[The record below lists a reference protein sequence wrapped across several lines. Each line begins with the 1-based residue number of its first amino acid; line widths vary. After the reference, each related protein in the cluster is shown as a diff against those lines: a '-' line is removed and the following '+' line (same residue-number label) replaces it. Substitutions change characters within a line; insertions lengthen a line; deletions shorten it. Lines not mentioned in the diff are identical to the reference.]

1 MGIDTLKTKNMPL
14 DGVSEPSGDIYE
26 DVLIHYG
33 VKRRSGRYPWG
44 SGENPYQH
52 SGDFISR
59 SNELKKSGMTE
70 KEVAEAMGFSS
81 TTDYRTA
88 YSIAKN
94 ERRKLDV
101 DQAKSL
107 REDGLTP
114 TEIGRKMGVNEST
127 VRSWLNSSSEDNMRV
142 AEKTAE
148 RLKDELKTKHAI
160 DVGSGVERELGVST
174 SKLSEALMRLEI
186 EGYKVYGVGV
196 PQPNNPKNRTTVK
209 VLADDTVTQRDIYQD
224 YSKIKQVGEYHSR
237 DGGASW
243 YKREYPASLSSK
255 RVQIRYGDEGG
266 SGKDGVIE
274 IRRGVKD
281 LNLGN
286 SHYAQVRILVD
297 GTHYLKGMAMYS
309 DDLPDGVDVLFNT
322 NKKSGT
328 PMISGDKGVLKA
340 IKSDPDNPFGAYI
353 KADGQSYYDDPRGK
367 YTDPKTGKKQS
378 LSVINKLREEGDW
391 ETQSRNLSSQ
401 FLSKQPIQL
410 IKKQLNLTYKDAEAE
425 YDEIMSYNNPT
436 VRRKMLLDFANSCD
450 SAAVHMKAAALPRQQ
465 TRVILPVPKLKE
477 TEVYAPYLK
486 NGEKVALVRYPHGG
500 TFEIPIL
507 TVNNRNQAAK
517 RALGNALD
525 AIGINSKTAEVLSG
539 ADFDGD
545 TVVVIPVNSRVRI
558 SAKKPLEGLKG
569 FDPKVQYST
578 EGKTG
583 VKLMTKQD
591 TQKQMG
597 VVSNLITDMTLR
609 GADDD
614 EIARAVRHSMV
625 VIDAHKH
632 KLDYKQSEKD
642 NGIAEL
648 KKKYQIRYDDEGNEK
663 TGGAS
668 TLLSRRKQTV
678 GVPERRGSGRID
690 PSTGEMVYN
699 TTGRTY
705 TDKKT
710 GKRTAAQNKVSR
722 ILNID
727 DVRKLSSGTPKEDA
741 YADYSNKMKA
751 LANRARKEY
760 VSAPRLERSPEAT
773 KKYKTQVDELNDALD
788 KAIRNQPKE
797 RQAIALANSVIK
809 AKIQAN
815 PELSDKGNKKE
826 LNKITSLAL
835 DDARAKVGADGKG
848 TRIDITDAQWEAIQ
862 AGAISDSKLQ
872 QILRYSDSDAIK
884 QRALPKA
891 TTTLS
896 TAKISKLKAMKGS
909 GYTISEIAES
919 LGVSSSTV
927 SKYLNQ

>member
-1 MGIDTLKTKNMPL
+1 MLENNQNMAL
-14 DGVSEPSGDIYE
+14 DGASEPSGDIYE
-26 DVLIHYG
+26 DVLLHYG
-33 VKRRSGRYPWG
+33 VKRRSGRYPYG

-52 SGDFISR
+52 SGDFMSR
-59 SNELKKSGMTE
+59 ANELKKSGMTE
-70 KEVAEAMGFSS
+70 KEIAKALGFNS

-101 DQAKSL
+101 DRAKSL
-107 REDGLTP
+107 QEDGLTP
-114 TEIGRKMGVNEST
+114 TEIGRRMGVNEST

-148 RLKDELKTKHAI
+148 RLKEELKTKHAI

-186 EGYKVYGVGV
+186 EGYQVYGVGV

-237 DGGASW
+237 DGGNSW

-328 PMISGDKGVLKA
+328 PMISGDKGVLKP

-486 NGEKVALVRYPHGG
+486 NGEKVALIRYPHGG

-507 TVNNRNQAAK
+507 TVNNRNQSAK

-545 TVVVIPVNSRVRI
+545 TVVVIPVNSRVRV
-558 SAKKPLEGLKG
+558 SSKKPLDGLKD

-609 GADDD
+609 GADDN

-648 KKKYQIRYDDEGNEK
+648 KKKYQIRYDDEGNER

-690 PSTGEMVYN
+690 PDTGGVVYN

-705 TDKKT
+705 VDKKT
-710 GKRTAAQNKVSR
+710 GERVAAQNKVSR
-722 ILNID
+722 VLNID
-727 DVRKLSSGTPKEDA
+727 DVRKLSSGTPQEDA
-741 YADYSNKMKA
+741 YADYANKMKA
-751 LANRARKEY
+751 LANRARKDY
-760 VSAPRLERSPEAT
+760 VAAPRLERSPEAT
-773 KKYKTQVDELNDALD
+773 KKYKTQVDELDAALD

-809 AKIQAN
+809 AKIQDN

-826 LNKITSLAL
+826 LNKITALAL
-835 DDARAKVGADGKG
+835 DDARVKVGADGKG

-872 QILRYSDSDAIK
+872 QILRYSDPDAIK
-884 QRALPKA
+884 QRALPKT

-896 TAKISKLKAMKGS
+896 GAKVSKLKAMKNS
-909 GYTISEIAES
+909 GYTIAEIAES

>member
-1 MGIDTLKTKNMPL
+1 MGIDTLETKNMPL
-14 DGVSEPSGDIYE
+14 DGVLEPSGDIYE
-26 DVLIHYG
+26 DVLTHYG
-33 VKRRSGRYPWG
+33 VKRRSGRYPYG

-59 SNELKKSGMTE
+59 ANSLKKSGMTE
-70 KEVAEAMGFSS
+70 KEIAKALGFNS

-101 DQAKSL
+101 DRAKSL

-255 RVQIRYGDEGG
+255 RVKIRYGDEGG
-266 SGKDGVIE
+266 SDKDGVIE

-322 NKKSGT
+322 NKRSGT
-328 PMISGDKGVLKA
+328 PMINGDKGVLKP

-668 TLLSRRKQTV
+668 TLLSRRKQTE

-690 PSTGEMVYN
+690 PDTGEMVYN

-710 GKRTAAQNKVSR
+710 GKRIAAQNKVSR

-872 QILRYSDSDAIK
+872 QILRYSDPDAIK

>member
-1 MGIDTLKTKNMPL
+1 MGIDMLETKNMPL
-14 DGVSEPSGDIYE
+14 DGASEPSGDIYE
-26 DVLIHYG
+26 DVLLHYG
-33 VKRRSGRYPWG
+33 VKRRSGRYPYG

-59 SNELKKSGMTE
+59 ANSLKKSGMTE
-70 KEVAEAMGFSS
+70 KEIAKALGFNS

-101 DQAKSL
+101 DRAKSL

-148 RLKDELKTKHAI
+148 RLKEELKTKHAI

-186 EGYKVYGVGV
+186 EGYQVYGVGV

-237 DGGASW
+237 DGGNSW

-328 PMISGDKGVLKA
+328 PMINGDKGVLKP

-436 VRRKMLLDFANSCD
+436 VRRKMLLDFANSCE

-507 TVNNRNQAAK
+507 TVNNRNQSAK

-525 AIGINSKTAEVLSG
+525 AIGINSKTAEILSG

-558 SAKKPLEGLKG
+558 SSKKPLDGLKD

-578 EGKTG
+578 EGKSG

-609 GADDD
+609 GADDS

-625 VIDAHKH
+625 VIDAYKH

-648 KKKYQIRYDDEGNEK
+648 KKKYQIRYDDEGNER

-668 TLLSRRKQTV
+668 TLLSRRKQTE

-690 PSTGEMVYN
+690 PDTGEVVYN

-705 TDKKT
+705 VDKKT
-710 GKRTAAQNKVSR
+710 GKRVAAQNKVSR
-722 ILNID
+722 VLNID
-727 DVRKLSSGTPKEDA
+727 DVRKLSSGTPQEDA

-751 LANRARKEY
+751 LANRARKDY
-760 VSAPRLERSPEAT
+760 VAAPRLERSPEAT
-773 KKYKTQVDELNDALD
+773 KKYKTQVDELDAALD

-809 AKIQAN
+809 AKIQDN

-826 LNKITSLAL
+826 LNKITALAL
-835 DDARAKVGADGKG
+835 DDARVKVGADGKG

-872 QILRYSDSDAIK
+872 QILRYSDPDAIK
-884 QRALPKA
+884 QRALPKS

-896 TAKISKLKAMKGS
+896 GAKVSKLKAMKNS
-909 GYTISEIAES
+909 GYTIAEIAES

>member
-26 DVLIHYG
+26 DVLTHYG

-44 SGENPYQH
+44 SGENPYQR

-266 SGKDGVIE
+266 SDKDGVIE

-507 TVNNRNQAAK
+507 TVNNRNQSAK

-525 AIGINSKTAEVLSG
+525 AIGINSKTAEILSG

-558 SAKKPLEGLKG
+558 SAKKPLEGLKD

-583 VKLMTKQD
+583 IKLMTKQD

-690 PSTGEMVYN
+690 PNTGEMVYN

-705 TDKKT
+705 VDKKT
-710 GKRTAAQNKVSR
+710 GGRVAAQNKVSR

-809 AKIQAN
+809 AKIQDN

-872 QILRYSDSDAIK
+872 QILRYSDPDAIK
-884 QRALPKA
+884 QRALPKT

>member
-1 MGIDTLKTKNMPL
+1 MGIDTLETKNMPL
-14 DGVSEPSGDIYE
+14 DGVLEPSGDIYE
-26 DVLIHYG
+26 DVLTHYG
-33 VKRRSGRYPWG
+33 VKRRSGRYPYG

-59 SNELKKSGMTE
+59 ANSLKKSGMTE
-70 KEVAEAMGFSS
+70 KEIAKALGFNS

-101 DQAKSL
+101 DRAKSL

-255 RVQIRYGDEGG
+255 RVKIRYGDEGG
-266 SGKDGVIE
+266 SDKDGVIE

-322 NKKSGT
+322 NKRSGT

-353 KADGQSYYDDPRGK
+353 KADGQSYYDDPRGR

-525 AIGINSKTAEVLSG
+525 AIGINSKTAEILSG

-668 TLLSRRKQTV
+668 TLLSRRKQTE

-690 PSTGEMVYN
+690 PNTGEMVYN

-710 GKRTAAQNKVSR
+710 GKRIAAQNKVSR

-773 KKYKTQVDELNDALD
+773 KK
-788 KAIRNQPKE
+788 
-797 RQAIALANSVIK
+797 
-809 AKIQAN
+809 
-815 PELSDKGNKKE
+815 
-826 LNKITSLAL
+826 
-835 DDARAKVGADGKG
+835 
-848 TRIDITDAQWEAIQ
+848 
-862 AGAISDSKLQ
+862 
-872 QILRYSDSDAIK
+872 
-884 QRALPKA
+884 
-891 TTTLS
+891 
-896 TAKISKLKAMKGS
+896 
-909 GYTISEIAES
+909 
-919 LGVSSSTV
+919 
-927 SKYLNQ
+927 

>member
-26 DVLIHYG
+26 DVLTHYG

-44 SGENPYQH
+44 SGENPYQR

-266 SGKDGVIE
+266 SDKDGVIE

-486 NGEKVALVRYPHGG
+486 NGEKLALVRYPHGG

-507 TVNNRNQAAK
+507 TVNNRNQSAK

-525 AIGINSKTAEVLSG
+525 AIGINSKTAEILSG

-558 SAKKPLEGLKG
+558 SAKKPLEGLKD

-583 VKLMTKQD
+583 IKLMTKQD

-690 PSTGEMVYN
+690 PNTGEMVYN

-705 TDKKT
+705 VDKKT
-710 GKRTAAQNKVSR
+710 GGRVAAQNKVSR

-809 AKIQAN
+809 AKIQDN

-872 QILRYSDSDAIK
+872 QILRYSDPDAIK
-884 QRALPKA
+884 QRALPKT